1 MAGIAERPRVCTITG
16 TSKSAANRAFCES
29 VRYAEIMAVD
39 TAPVRR
45 SCTLSGASARFLG

>member
-45 SCTLSGASARFLG
+45 GCTLSGASARFLG